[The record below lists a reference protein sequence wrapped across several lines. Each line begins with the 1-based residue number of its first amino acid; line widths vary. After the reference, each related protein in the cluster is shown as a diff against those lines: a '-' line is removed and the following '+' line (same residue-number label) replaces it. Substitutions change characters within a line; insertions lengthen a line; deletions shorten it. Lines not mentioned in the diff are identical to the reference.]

1 MATTP
6 SVTFDKI
13 EAHLNNQQLQEL
25 QPGGALHFTA
35 ADAALAKKAQTST
48 AVAPVDVLGKVCGAY
63 QMVKPIVSLIQGLWL
78 VPKRW
83 KDAIKAFQ
91 SLMDTLCPGA

>member
-1 MATTP
+1 M
-6 SVTFDKI
+6 
-13 EAHLNNQQLQEL
+13 

-35 ADAALAKKAQTST
+35 AEAALAKKAQTS
-48 AVAPVDVLGKVCGAY
+48 AFVAPVDVLGKVCSAY
-63 QMVKPIVSLIQGLWL
+63 QMVKPIIGLIQGLWL
-78 VPKRW
+78 IPQRW